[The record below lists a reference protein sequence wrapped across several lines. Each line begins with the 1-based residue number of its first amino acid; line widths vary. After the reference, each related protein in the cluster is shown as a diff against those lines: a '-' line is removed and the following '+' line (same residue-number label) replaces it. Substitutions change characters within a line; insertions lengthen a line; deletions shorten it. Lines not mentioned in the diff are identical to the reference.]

1 MKTEEELEKSLNKI
15 KELEVELRT
24 MYKSGIS
31 HISDQPIDKVY
42 SVNRAIMVTLQFVLD
57 KEVEEVDKTLIDFL
71 E

>member
-1 MKTEEELEKSLNKI
+1 
-15 KELEVELRT
+15 